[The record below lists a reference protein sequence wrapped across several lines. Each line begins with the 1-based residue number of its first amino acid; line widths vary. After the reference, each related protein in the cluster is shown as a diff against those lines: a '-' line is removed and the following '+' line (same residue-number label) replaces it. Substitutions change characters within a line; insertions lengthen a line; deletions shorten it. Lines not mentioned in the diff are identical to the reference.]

1 MWKALKTCTLCGS
14 FLPYETNSAQHG
26 NVDFSAMLYVGVSC
40 YSSQQYYVC
49 CLKVFRDRI
58 LYWIPPKQQQI
69 YFLRSD
75 RELGHIFWLS
85 KINSIQPRKPRGG
98 FSLAGFP
105 LNTYY
110 LLLLL
115 LVAHQICTA
124 KKKKCLRYAVTLKH
138 TIVWLVI
145 GLGDMQSRPPEL
157 WGETI
162 SFFIIPSLPAFR
174 IYY

>member
-1 MWKALKTCTLCGS
+1 MLCNRSSMMFYLSANYVKSAQNLHTLWEFS
-14 FLPYETNSAQHG
+14 YETNSAQHG

-58 LYWIPPKQQQI
+58 LHWIPPKQQQI

-75 RELGHIFWLS
+75 RELGHIFCLS

-124 KKKKCLRYAVTLKH
+124 KKKKCLRYAVTL
-138 TIVWLVI
+138 
-145 GLGDMQSRPPEL
+145 
-157 WGETI
+157 
-162 SFFIIPSLPAFR
+162 
-174 IYY
+174 